1 MADIG
6 DIVTASADAG
16 ADFFLRAA
24 EAAVRRA
31 CGWHVAP
38 VAEVTG
44 TLPSMGQRI
53 FALPLMAVTA
63 LSVEALDASG
73 TGYVA
78 LEEPADYT
86 AAGALVEFRRFVP
99 PSVAAIRY
107 TATAGFDP
115 AEVPDVQSVIVQAAR
130 RAAQSPAGSV
140 KSQTVNGASV
150 TYGVSGSGA
159 PSVALLSEELAL
171 LAPYRLGA
179 RP

>member
-6 DIVTASADAG
+6 DIVSASADAG

-24 EAAVRRA
+24 QAAVRRA

-38 VAEVTG
+38 VAEVSG

-53 FALPLMAVTA
+53 FALPLMAVTG
-63 LSVEALDASG
+63 LRLEALDPSG
-73 TGYVA
+73 AEYVE
-78 LEEPADYT
+78 LSSPADFT
-86 AAGALVEFRRFVP
+86 SSGALIELRRFVA
-99 PSVAAIRY
+99 PSVAALRY
-107 TATAGFDP
+107 TATAGFAPED
-115 AEVPDVQSVIVQAAR
+115 VPDVQSVIVQAAR
-130 RAAQSPAGSV
+130 RAAQSPAGAV

-150 TYGVSGSGA
+150 TYGFSGSGA